1 MVHGVRTLVLAAGGG
16 GDVITG
22 SVLARALGLTEAPV
36 LMSYSW
42 DRLLFDPLPG
52 PRTAAQF
59 VGLRELAFNVRQV
72 LPGTATVQPG
82 NSSLPRLASQLQ
94 APLILLDPVDGA
106 IGMSRQVRAT
116 VEHFGIQRVAV
127 VDVGGDVLTDG
138 RDPGLRSP
146 LADQLAFAACA
157 LTDLAVDL
165 VIAAPGLDGEL
176 PRGVVLDRL
185 AALGASRLTP
195 FDAADTAPI
204 RHVFSW
210 HPSEASG
217 LLVAAARGC
226 RGTVEVRDAGDQVQ
240 LDNTTTELYLV
251 RDLKVPP
258 WSLGSELTGTRSLR
272 EAEHIVHRRTG
283 ISEISYETRKAQR
296 LATSLAGTPTT
307 ETLAEVDR
315 HAKAAYQRGA
325 TYLSLRRLS
334 ELVGVTTP
342 GGFTELTRLLATHR
356 PQHHQPTIYRT

>member
-22 SVLARALGLTEAPV
+22 SVLARPLELTEAPV

-52 PRTAAQF
+52 PRTAAQI

-72 LPGTATVQPG
+72 LPGTVTVQPG

-106 IGMSRQVRAT
+106 IGMSRQIRAT
-116 VEHFGIQRVAV
+116 AEHFGIQRVIV

-146 LADQLAFAACA
+146 LADQLTFAACA

-185 AALGASRLTP
+185 ATLGASRLTP
-195 FDAADTAPI
+195 LT
-204 RHVFSW
+204 
-210 HPSEASG
+210 PSTRRRSG
-217 LLVAAARGC
+217 MSS
-226 RGTVEVRDAGDQVQ
+226 AGI
-240 LDNTTTELYLV
+240 
-251 RDLKVPP
+251 
-258 WSLGSELTGTRSLR
+258 LR
-272 EAEHIVHRRTG
+272 RRPDC
-283 ISEISYETRKAQR
+283 SR
-296 LATSLAGTPTT
+296 LPLAGVEARLRS
-307 ETLAEVDR
+307 ETS
-315 HAKAAYQRGA
+315 A
-325 TYLSLRRLS
+325 TRCSS
-334 ELVGVTTP
+334 TTP
-342 GGFTELTRLLATHR
+342 PRSFTWCAT
-356 PQHHQPTIYRT
+356 